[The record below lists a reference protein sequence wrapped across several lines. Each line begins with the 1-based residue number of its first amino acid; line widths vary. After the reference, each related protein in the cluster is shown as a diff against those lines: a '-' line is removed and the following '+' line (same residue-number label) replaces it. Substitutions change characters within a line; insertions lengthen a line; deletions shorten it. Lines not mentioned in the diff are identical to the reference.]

1 MDLHAIIPAGGAG
14 TRLWPLSRASHPK
27 FLLPLTDPTRSLL
40 TLTVARLA
48 PLCSSITIVTGAEHV
63 AAVTAHVEAALAGER
78 QRPKIEILSEPSGRN
93 SMPAIGL
100 ATARICRRYGSAA
113 MVASFAADH
122 TFAAADVLYAA
133 ISSATA
139 AAADGEHL
147 VTLGVEPDHA
157 ATGYGYI
164 QPVETAGHSRE
175 DGEVNPLG
183 SSPAADVPA
192 AGETGGY
199 SSTEATSGWQEVANF
214 VEKPSPER
222 AEKFLKQGYYWNA
235 GIFVATA
242 GYLLGAL
249 ARHQPNLASSLTALA
264 QEWGDMD
271 PRARCERWEKLTPIA
286 IDYALAEPEAQRGAV
301 RVIALPRTAGW
312 ADVGDFTAL
321 ANYPSAYQQIPVTVN
336 ASAAAWAS
344 PPTDNWEPKPVV
356 IVGVED
362 FLVVQTPDA
371 ILVTNRQASQAVGQ
385 VPQKLREQGYSHLL

>member
-1 MDLHAIIPAGGAG
+1 MELHAIIPAGGAG

-48 PLCSSITIVTGAEHV
+48 PLCSSITIVTGADHV
-63 AAVTAHVEAALAGER
+63 AAVADHVEAALAGER
-78 QRPKIEILSEPSGRN
+78 QRPEVEILSEPSGRN

-100 ATARICRRYGSAA
+100 ATARIHRRFGPAA
-113 MVASFAADH
+113 MVGSFAADH
-122 TFAAADVLYAA
+122 TFAETGLLHAA
-133 ISSATA
+133 IGSAIE

-164 QPVETAGHSRE
+164 QPAAHAPAVGAAHQPGTASSASAPAG
-175 DGEVNPLG
+175 GEAHQPD
-183 SSPAADVPA
+183 PAGPA
-192 AGETGGY
+192 
-199 SSTEATSGWQEVANF
+199 WQEVANF
-214 VEKPSPER
+214 VEKPSAGR
-222 AEKFLKQGYYWNA
+222 AEQFLKQGYYWNA

-264 QEWGDMD
+264 EKWDEME
-271 PRARCERWEKLTPIA
+271 PRERCEGWEKLTPIA

-321 ANYPSAYQQIPVTVN
+321 TNYPSAYQQIPVTVN
-336 ASAAAWAS
+336 ASATAWAS

-362 FLVVQTPDA
+362 CLVVQTPDA

-385 VPQKLREQGYSHLL
+385 VPQELREQGYSHLL